1 MGETIEEKVG
11 VNFLGSGGRGS
22 KRKRVIFFQK
32 VKVDGGEVTV
42 EDAVFSGCQELKG

>member
-22 KRKRVIFFQK
+22 KRKRVIFSK
-32 VKVDGGEVTV
+32 MLKLMGGS
-42 EDAVFSGCQELKG
+42 DPGGCCV